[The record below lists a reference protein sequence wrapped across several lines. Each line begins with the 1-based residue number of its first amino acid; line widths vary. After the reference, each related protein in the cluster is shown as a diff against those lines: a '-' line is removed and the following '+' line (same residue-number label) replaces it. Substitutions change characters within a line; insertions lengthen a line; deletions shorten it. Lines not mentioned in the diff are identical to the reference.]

1 MTAVSL
7 IPADPVSDGA
17 VRQAGVGLLVASGKV
32 GDLGAINHPL
42 GHAVAWHRAL
52 PASTVAIATSCV
64 AAVVATVDLGVVL
77 VQHLCHVRHCG
88 VGDFHIVV
96 AVDDLSQL
104 VAMRETGVNPEKY
117 T

>member
-1 MTAVSL
+1 MF
-7 IPADPVSDGA
+7 ADPVSDGA
-17 VRQAGVGLLVASGKV
+17 VRQAGVGLLVAGGEV
-32 GDLGAINHPL
+32 GDLGPIDLPL
-42 GHAVAWHRAL
+42 GHAVARDRAL
-52 PASTVAIATSCV
+52 SALAVAVATSCV

-77 VQHLCHVRHCG
+77 VQHLCHVWHCG
-88 VGDFHIVV
+88 VGDFHIV

>member
-1 MTAVSL
+1 M
-7 IPADPVSDGA
+7 PADPVPDGA
-17 VRQAGVGLLVASGKV
+17 VRQAGVSLLVASGEV
-32 GDLGAINHPL
+32 GDLGTIDYPL
-42 GHAVAWHRAL
+42 GHAVAWDRAL

-64 AAVVATVDLGVVL
+64 LVVVATVDLGVVL
-77 VQHLCHVRHCG
+77 VQHLCHVWHCG